1 MRTNTN
7 QIILN
12 TLSKKFKQ
20 IKTLSNVN
28 NQQNQK
34 EMLVKV

>member
-1 MRTNTN
+1 MN
-7 QIILN
+7 IF
-12 TLSKKFKQ
+12 SKKFKQ

-28 NQQNQK
+28 NQQNKK